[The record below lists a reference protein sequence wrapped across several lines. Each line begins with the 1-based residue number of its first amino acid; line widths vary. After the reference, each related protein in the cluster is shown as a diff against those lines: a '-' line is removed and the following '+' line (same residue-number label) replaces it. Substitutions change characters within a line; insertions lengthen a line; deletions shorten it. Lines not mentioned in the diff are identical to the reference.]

1 MPKFHNDAT
10 LPIPLFP
17 GSHMVIDDNYVFL
30 SGMSAEDIQSG
41 ESIIGNVAEETRL
54 VMRSI
59 QRMLTSVGCDLC
71 DVVRVDVYLTD
82 LELIRDMDAAYAEF
96 FDSRRYP
103 ARTCTQS
110 PRLYGSAHVE
120 ITVMASRPAEAE
132 KKEAENEE
140 GENEKPEDE
149 EREEKKGEEEASDS
163 PDN

>member
-1 MPKFHNDAT
+1 MPKYHNDAT

-17 GSHMVIDDNYVFL
+17 GSHMVIDDDYVFL
-30 SGMSAEDIQSG
+30 SGLTAEDIQGG
-41 ESIIGNVAEETRL
+41 ETILGNIAEETRL

-59 QRMLTSVGCDLC
+59 QRMLVSAGCGMS
-71 DVVRVDVYLTD
+71 DVVRVDVHITN

-120 ITVMASRPAEAE
+120 ITVMARRPAEAE
-132 KKEAENEE
+132 N
-140 GENEKPEDE
+140 E
-149 EREEKKGEEEASDS
+149 EREEDSDS
-163 PDN
+163 EDSSDT